1 MYFFILFICLG
12 SDNFIYLYENFYLS
26 VLNLVYI
33 YKIGIYMKYWVLWL
47 ILKVVIIRNWK

>member
-12 SDNFIYLYENFYLS
+12 SDNFIYLYENYLS

-47 ILKVVIIRNWK
+47 ILKVVIIRNCK